1 MEVKR
6 LITGSL
12 ATNTYFIIN
21 NKDCIIV
28 DPAGDGK
35 DIKTFIESH
44 SLRPLCII
52 NTHGHIDHIEAN
64 DIVKEYFSIPVI
76 AHPYSKDIF
85 PYPDKNLSVFMGK
98 EISISPPNIV
108 VSEGERI
115 NIGDEFIEILYTP
128 GHSIDSISLYFEGK
142 IICGDVLFVDSI
154 GRTDLPGGNT
164 EILYNTIKE
173 KILSFPN
180 DTAVFPGHGEWATID
195 FILSVNAFL

>member
-6 LITGSL
+6 LITGGLS
-12 ATNTYFIIN
+12 TNTYFIID

-35 DIKTFIESH
+35 DIKGFIESH
-44 SLRPLCII
+44 NLHPLCII
-52 NTHGHIDHIEAN
+52 NTHGHIDHIESN
-64 DIVKEYFSIPVI
+64 DVIKGYFSIPVI

-85 PYPDKNLSVFMGK
+85 PYPDKNLSIFMGK
-98 EISISPPNIV
+98 EVKVSPPDIS

-154 GRTDLPGGNT
+154 GRTDLPGGDT

-180 DTAVFPGHGEWATID
+180 DTTVFPGHGEWATID